1 MMHEVNIKVTWHGYV
16 CEVMRVYEHLTEEGK
31 RDVLANLLKMAE
43 VADLHIKQQ
52 KEVVDLYKQ
61 QKEGEE

>member
-52 KEVVDLYKQ
+52 KE
-61 QKEGEE
+61 GEE